1 MNYELCIMNYFV
13 SLPLEKKEIVMLRH
27 LRIMI
32 SVMLLCVTGICQRA
46 TAQVEKVDYLWL
58 VDVSGE
64 RNIYLESIQHAIDT
78 FYVVATKHDDLH
90 VYNFAKT
97 VAAKNDIVD
106 SDFYQ
111 YSDMGQMLKAL
122 DSLICHSNSRYVR
135 AFVLS
140 DFFHHSPDAIQE
152 RLNPEAYV
160 DVRNNLSE
168 VCRTKNVEIS
178 LMILPPASSKGDY
191 ALDEILSLL
200 PASCAETFGVS
211 PDQRTVDYLMSKVVA
226 VDQLRGVKDEV
237 DEPSSPVPTYIILGV
252 FLLALAALA
261 GFYYAKSTNR
271 E

>member
-46 TAQVEKVDYLWL
+46 SAQVEKVDYLWL
-58 VDVSGE
+58 VE

-78 FYVVATKHDDLH
+78 FYVVATKHDELH

-226 VDQLRGVKDEV
+226 VDQLRGVKDEAV
-237 DEPSSPVPTYIILGV
+237 EPSSPVPTYIILGV